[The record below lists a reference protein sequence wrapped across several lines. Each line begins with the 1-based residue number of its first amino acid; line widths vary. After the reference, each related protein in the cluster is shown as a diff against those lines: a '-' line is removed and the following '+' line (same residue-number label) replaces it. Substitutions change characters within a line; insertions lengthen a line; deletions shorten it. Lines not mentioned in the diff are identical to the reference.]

1 MEHQIKQLLLLL
13 QAPVLLIAPFF
24 AFSIQSE
31 RVCPLPE
38 YECAQVYYYYC
49 YYLWSPFTSIDR
61 EAVVQ
66 KKEEIEMQS
75 ALHEIGALPA
85 LSSNLLLVSRRG
97 KWPEIFA
104 LFSLLLS
111 VDKLITYRKR
121 FLVKS
126 LFRWS
131 VINDW
136 LNAKCALISFRFS
149 FTLYSVAAAGD
160 CDCSV
165 FDHQFILR
173 SFPNWPLLFA
183 GGCTGEAQRNL
194 NFFGCCWWWRRRR
207 CRW

>member
-111 VDKLITYRKR
+111 VDKLITYRGP
-121 FLVKS
+121 FLVNS
-126 LFRWS
+126 LL
-131 VINDW
+131 VIGDQR
-136 LNAKCALISFRFS
+136 LVERKMCTDFFPLQFYIVFS
-149 FTLYSVAAAGD
+149 
-160 CDCSV
+160 
-165 FDHQFILR
+165 R
-173 SFPNWPLLFA
+173 
-183 GGCTGEAQRNL
+183 
-194 NFFGCCWWWRRRR
+194 CCWWLWLLSL
-207 CRW
+207 WSSFHSTFIH